1 MSQQSSE
8 KAARDSIKSMP
19 EATLMNRIQV
29 VLAEKR
35 TSLSV
40 LRTGIVLLTL
50 PMSIVALL
58 VTTSSL
64 YDPLHNLM
72 LLIPLFLMNTFLVI
86 LGVNLILRAWRR
98 VRRQDIQIEALKK
111 EASRR
116 GYFIT

>member
-1 MSQQSSE
+1 MPPE
-8 KAARDSIKSMP
+8 KRASKEVDSIRTMP
-19 EATLMNRIQV
+19 ESTMMNRIQV

-35 TSLSV
+35 TSLAV

-58 VTTSSL
+58 VTTSKL

-72 LLIPLFLMNTFLVI
+72 FLIPLFIINSFLVI
-86 LGVNLILRAWRR
+86 LGLNLIIRAWTR
-98 VRRQDIQIEALKK
+98 VKRQDLHIEALKR

-116 GYFIT
+116 GYFVP